1 MATFEDRPIQ
11 GSAAFDSIDPK
22 LARLVGGRWPANEN
36 EQVVVR
42 SGDAK
47 KRTIGDV
54 VPHYTLRGEVL
65 TEIVGIFESDYGPYP
80 PFYGLVGG
88 PPVDL
93 DTIPAN
99 VGQVMI
105 YARLPK
111 GVDAVEGVTRWT
123 TAKMAGSVEYPHGVA
138 VDFVCDLAPW
148 LPNNCASASLVPDG
162 GWVFGLEVAGLVFL
176 VSLLMSGVTAVARRL
191 RRRWRPGSSGRS
203 GGWITSPTRSA
214 RWLLGLPIGICV
226 AWLAYL
232 PMHAIAARHQV
243 EHLRVTPS
251 MLGPIAIAGFFAM
264 CMSLITWLP
273 EVLATEPDETGT
285 QTSVE
290 SKRRGSQVP
299 SLRWV
304 VAAALLTGGLATG

>member
-1 MATFEDRPIQ
+1 M
-11 GSAAFDSIDPK
+11 
-22 LARLVGGRWPANEN
+22 
-36 EQVVVR
+36 
-42 SGDAK
+42 
-47 KRTIGDV
+47 

-65 TEIVGIFESDYGPYP
+65 TEIVGIFRVRLRPYP

-105 YARLPK
+105 YARLPE
-111 GVDAVEGVTRWT
+111 GVDKVEGVTRWT

-251 MLGPIAIAGFFAM
+251 MLGPIAIAGFFHDVYVADHLVAGGTCDRAGRDRHTNVSQIETAGFTSSEPPM
-264 CMSLITWLP
+264 GGRGPRCSRADFQQDSVWRLRGGP
-273 EVLATEPDETGT
+273 GEFAADRRREVGDE
-285 QTSVE
+285 
-290 SKRRGSQVP
+290 RRTRGHADDRIGS
-299 SLRWV
+299 
-304 VAAALLTGGLATG
+304 